1 MRARLLLLPSRESIV
16 ASDPGSCDQGV
27 AMGTGRFNG
36 GRRSLGAY
44 AVVASALL
52 AGLLTIGGLARAAST
67 STHRKRPRA
76 YILTISGPIAGGGHV
91 AEVKPRDIKLYSGAY
106 LEHLRWSAWGASTA
120 RAAGDELDIDKTT
133 SPYRG
138 LTNPVKVRA
147 YRLRR
152 CGTKRLYRKLSV
164 HFTGHIPPG
173 LGLMRDSTYSM
184 SCPD

>member
-1 MRARLLLLPSRESIV
+1 MRLRVEVLFLL
-16 ASDPGSCDQGV
+16 GSGFVIKGV

-36 GRRSLGAY
+36 GRRSLGAH
-44 AVVASALL
+44 AVVACVLS
-52 AGLLTIGGLARAAST
+52 AGLLTIGGLAQAASG
-67 STHRKRPRA
+67 STQRKQPPA

-91 AEVKPRDIKLYSGAY
+91 AEAKPRDIKLYSGAY
-106 LEHLRWSAWGASTA
+106 LEHLRWRAWGASTA

-138 LTNPVKVRA
+138 LTNPVRVRA

-152 CGTKRLYRKLSV
+152 CGTKRVYRKLSV
-164 HFTGHIPPG
+164 HFTKHVPPG
-173 LGLMRDSTYSM
+173 LGLTRDSTYSM